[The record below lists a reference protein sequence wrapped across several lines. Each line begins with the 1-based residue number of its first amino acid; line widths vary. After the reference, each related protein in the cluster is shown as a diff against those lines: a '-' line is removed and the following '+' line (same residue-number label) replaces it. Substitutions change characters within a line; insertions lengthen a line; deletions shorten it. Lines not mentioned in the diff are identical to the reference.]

1 MASMKKLWKTI
12 AAVLLA
18 CIVLVAGGLILAQ
31 NGLENPV
38 SKVADQA
45 TANAANAALDAIGIK
60 ERADELL
67 RGNAGRI
74 SSATGIPEA
83 AVQNM
88 IDELDV
94 QSWQVAPLPEGAV
107 AQETANI
114 AYDGIDA
121 TITAYDD
128 PSIIT
133 VETNMGTV
141 TLAVPESAQAILASA
156 TRLS

>member
-1 MASMKKLWKTI
+1 MKKLWKTI
-12 AAVLLA
+12 AALLLA

-45 TANAANAALDAIGIK
+45 TANAALDAIGIK

-67 RGNAGRI
+67 RENAGRI